1 MGGGGEDFGEEKD
14 VTSEVHLGC
23 PSNSSGLHVTH
34 FTITIPIPTGVDCCR
49 CSGLFKRREQVPMDK
64 PLYVDDD
71 GDLVLTR
78 RSSYQDGGNV
88 KLAIQ
93 HIITSSIRGVGLQVW
108 KAELVLSDFVLHK
121 MLFSSEFDGI
131 ISLELGAGTGLVGM
145 LVGHVAKTVFLT
157 DRGHKILANCGRNVH
172 LNRNV
177 LQYKGSINVRE
188 LDWTNSWPPIV
199 RPRNDSLHERVWWTS
214 SEVEEAEN
222 ASILLAAD
230 VIYSDDLTD
239 ALFGLLETLM
249 SLGSE
254 KVLYL
259 ALEKR
264 YNFSLS
270 DLDIVANGYS
280 HFRSFVRSEEECKEE
295 LESCSPFVG
304 RCIDLSRIPKY
315 IREYERGN
323 DLELWEIKYDKQT
336 HKSPRSQNSQLE
348 FS

>member
-1 MGGGGEDFGEEKD
+1 MKRMDGGGEDFGEEKD

-23 PSNSSGLHVTH
+23 PSNSSALHVTH
-34 FTITIPIPTGVDCCR
+34 FTIPIPIPTGVDSCS

-64 PLYVDDD
+64 PLDVDDD

-121 MLFSSEFDGI
+121 MLFYSEFDGI

-157 DRGHKILANCGRNVH
+157 
-172 LNRNV
+172 
-177 LQYKGSINVRE
+177 
-188 LDWTNSWPPIV
+188 
-199 RPRNDSLHERVWWTS
+199 
-214 SEVEEAEN
+214 
-222 ASILLAAD
+222 AD

-264 YNFSLS
+264 YNFSLG

-280 HFRSFVRSEEECKEE
+280 HFRSYVRSEEVGKVPE
-295 LESCSPFVG
+295 LLCWP
-304 RCIDLSRIPKY
+304 
-315 IREYERGN
+315 
-323 DLELWEIKYDKQT
+323 
-336 HKSPRSQNSQLE
+336 
-348 FS
+348 